1 MLPMNILLVRHG
13 ESEANKLVA
22 LTRAGDDSLYTEA
35 VEGRADGAWRLTAK
49 GREQAR
55 AIGEQWVMKHYRSA
69 NFVVSPYARALET
82 AGLLGLPES
91 VEWEILRCIREGSW
105 GDISTIPRSAVKAEY
120 ARNWKNRHTDKL
132 HWTPPSG
139 ESILGL
145 SEGRVELFM
154 EYLRKSE
161 YESLVAVTHSMF
173 MEAFAINAERWT
185 DADYYARHQSSE
197 FLLNNCSAVE
207 YRTNGVEFVAAR
219 RIHLQDGCDE
229 PRVTPWRYLS
239 DNNYSSSQL
248 LTLAAE
254 HEVFF
259 E

>member
-1 MLPMNILLVRHG
+1 MLPKTILLVRHG

-22 LTRAGDDSLYTEA
+22 HTLAGDDSLYSES

-55 AIGEQWVMKHYRSA
+55 AIGEQWVKKHYSNA
-69 NFVVSPYARALET
+69 EFVVSPYARALET

-91 VEWEILRCIREGSW
+91 VEWQVLRCIREGSW
-105 GDISTIPRSAVKAEY
+105 GDISTIPRSVVKAEY

-132 HWTPPSG
+132 HWMPPSG

-145 SEGRVELFM
+145 SEGRVERFLEF
-154 EYLRKSE
+154 LRESQSD
-161 YESLVAVTHSMF
+161 SLVAVTHSMF
-173 MEAFAINAERWT
+173 MEAFAINVERWT
-185 DADYYARHQSSE
+185 DSDYYARHQSPE
-197 FLLNNCSAVE
+197 FLLKNCSAVE
-207 YRTNGVEFVAAR
+207 YETDGSSFLAAR
-219 RIHLQDGCDE
+219 RIHLHPCKDE
-229 PRVTPWRYLS
+229 PQVTPWRALS
-239 DNNYSSSQL
+239 TNRYSSSEL
-248 LTLAAE
+248 LALAEE